1 MMEATLAQAAK
12 SMQGV
17 LLGAD
22 NQFRGV
28 STDTRTLREG
38 ELFFALHG
46 PNFDGREFVATA
58 ATKHAVAAVVESRV
72 DAEIANITVG
82 DTRVALG
89 ELAASWRQQ
98 MPAKVVAITGSNG
111 KTTVKEM
118 IASCLSESAPTLA
131 TEGNLN
137 NDIGLPLMISR
148 LGREHEFAVFELG
161 ANHAEEIGYLTGL
174 ASPHV
179 VVITNAAAAHLEGFG
194 SVAGV
199 ARAKGEILG
208 GKQKP
213 ECAILN
219 RDDNYFDLWVSM
231 ANDVPILSFGTDQK
245 ANVYPTDIKSM
256 TNGSAFTLNLPN
268 AAIRIALPLSGEH
281 NVLNAC
287 AAAACATALGLD
299 PAQIKAGLERIQP
312 VSGRLQA
319 IGGIAGINL
328 FDDSYNANPASVIA
342 AAEFLAAQAGD
353 CLLILGDMAE
363 LGADA
368 ANIHASVG
376 NAIRDA
382 GVTRLYATGPLSK
395 SAVSAFGDN
404 ARWFPTVESLISTLT
419 QSLQRSGKE
428 NVLVKGSRSMRMERV
443 VKALVPAKKGQGI

>member
-199 ARAKGEILG
+199 ARAKGEILE

-287 AAAACATALGLD
+287 AAAASATALGLD

-419 QSLQRSGKE
+419 QSLQRSGKA

-443 VKALVPAKKGQGI
+443 VKALVSAKKGQGI